1 MPTMQEYVQ
10 FLMYCWSW
18 ANIFTDLSSCFADGH
33 QLRDGSANLSLPVR
47 GGQYNILHSSS
58 DVIEIIVPACSFK
71 CSKVFFTSIFMLF
84 FFPDESGL
92 TVGKRVGLSILSS
105 TL

>member
-47 GGQYNILHSSS
+47 GGQYILHSSS